1 MGNWLVQVIRRL
13 ILRLFQIPARKDNYI
28 YCAADSENRAFVVDP
43 ADARP
48 VEAFLSRHPEIRLE
62 AILNTHHH
70 HDHVGGNEALQARHN
85 LKIYGPAHDAERIP
99 GLTHPVDVETE
110 FSVGQI
116 TLRVHDVKA
125 HTRGHIC
132 FQTLSSFSEVYRH
145 GHAGEVTLV
154 NRLGGHPALFVGD
167 SLFLG
172 GCGRLFEGTPEQL
185 HRVMTF
191 YRSLSGG
198 HLVVCAHEYT
208 EGNLKFA
215 QTVFPGNASIEERL
229 ASFATESGG
238 ARSSVPDLLEKE
250 FATNPFLMV
259 FDEENRKI
267 LRTRYGELG
276 PVGLIQE
283 IRRAKDQY

>member
-1 MGNWLVQVIRRL
+1 MGNWLVQVSRRL

-145 GHAGEVTLV
+145 GHAGEVTLQTGSAV
-154 NRLGGHPALFVGD
+154 IRHSSWATASSSEAVA
-167 SLFLG
+167 
-172 GCGRLFEGTPEQL
+172 GCLRNPEQL

-191 YRSLSGG
+191 CRSLSGG

-208 EGNLKFA
+208 EGTSSLRKPFFPAMLPSKNAWLRSRPKAGGREAACPICWKKNLRPTHF
-215 QTVFPGNASIEERL
+215 
-229 ASFATESGG
+229 
-238 ARSSVPDLLEKE
+238 
-250 FATNPFLMV
+250 
-259 FDEENRKI
+259 
-267 LRTRYGELG
+267 
-276 PVGLIQE
+276 
-283 IRRAKDQY
+283 